1 MKIRGVLN
9 GSVLRGR
16 SERWHEGVTMA
27 IYINLSLLAVLL
39 VIPEDT
45 ESSAE
50 LAVTLIA
57 AAISLMIAHSLAF
70 RLSGR
75 LMHGGDDDESHDTK
89 GLLLAQTAGGSTAA
103 VIATL
108 PVLLFGTE
116 GLSISENLL
125 LAFVCVIG
133 FITSRSGGASV
144 LRALGYV
151 VGLVLLVLAVAILKS
166 LNSH

>member
-1 MKIRGVLN
+1 
-9 GSVLRGR
+9 
-16 SERWHEGVTMA
+16 MA
-27 IYINLSLLAVLL
+27 IYVNLSLLAVLL

-45 ESSAE
+45 EGSAD

-75 LMHGGDDDESHDTK
+75 LMHGGDDQSHDTK
-89 GLLLAQTAGGSTAA
+89 GQLLAQIAGGSTAA

-116 GLSISENLL
+116 GLSIAENLL

-144 LRALGYV
+144 VRSLGYV

-166 LNSH
+166 INVH